1 MNNTEKILEKIR
13 SQGESKAAEI
23 RSRTDAEIAELNAE
37 CENSLRDMRLKN
49 AAKCEKEREVILRR
63 AESSIAMR
71 RREIMLGARV
81 GLLDKA
87 YAEAEKFFGEMD
99 RDAYA
104 ALLSRLLANALADR
118 LSEEHALSECGEE
131 SSGGDFEVAFNK
143 KDRNEIGKSV
153 IKDALAMLSGLGRVA
168 GRIEKTPAVKLSE
181 HAEQIG
187 GGFIL
192 RSADVECDCSIHTLV
207 TASRSSTEAEAAQ
220 VLFQ

>member
-1 MNNTEKILEKIR
+1 MNNIDKILDKIR
-13 SQGESKAAEI
+13 AQGEAKAAQI
-23 RSRTDAEIAELNAE
+23 RERTDAEIAQLNTD
-37 CENSLRDMRLKN
+37 CENRLRDMRLKN

-63 AESSIAMR
+63 AQSSLAMR

-87 YAEAEKFFGEMD
+87 YAEAEKFLTEMD
-99 RDAYA
+99 REAYS

-118 LSEEHALSECGEE
+118 VSEQRALLECGEE
-131 SSGGDFEVAFNK
+131 SSGGEFEVAFNK
-143 KDRNEIGKSV
+143 KDRNELGKSV
-153 IKDALAMLSGLGRVA
+153 IKDALAMLSEQVA
-168 GRIEKTPAVKLSE
+168 EAPVVKLAQ
-181 HAEQIG
+181 HAEQIQ

>member
-1 MNNTEKILEKIR
+1 MNNVDKILQKIR
-13 SQGESKAAEI
+13 AQGESKAAEI
-23 RSRTDAEIAELNAE
+23 RSRTDTEIVQLNEE
-37 CENSLRDMRLKN
+37 CEGTLRDMRLKN
-49 AAKCEKEREVILRR
+49 AARCEKEREVIMRR
-63 AESSIAMR
+63 SQSSIAMR
-71 RREIMLGARV
+71 RREIMLDARV

-87 YAEAEKFFGEMD
+87 YTEAERFFSEMD

-131 SSGGDFEVAFNK
+131 SSGSQFEVAFNK
-143 KDRNEIGKSV
+143 KDRNELGKSV
-153 IKDALAMLSGLGRVA
+153 IKDALAMLSG
-168 GRIEKTPAVKLSE
+168 RIGKVPEIKMSE
-181 HAEQIG
+181 RAEQIG

-207 TASRSSTEAEAAQ
+207 TASRSLTEAEAAQ

>member
-1 MNNTEKILEKIR
+1 MNNVDKILEKIR
-13 SQGESKAAEI
+13 AQGEAKASQI
-23 RSRTDAEIAELNAE
+23 RERADAEIAELNAQ
-37 CENSLRDMRLKN
+37 CESDLRDMRLKN
-49 AAKCEKEREVILRR
+49 AAKCEKEREIILRR
-63 AESSIAMR
+63 AQSSIAMR

-87 YAEAEKFFGEMD
+87 YAEAEKFFAEMD

-118 LSEEHALSECGEE
+118 LLEEHALSECGEE
-131 SSGGDFEVAFNK
+131 SSGGEFAVAFNK
-143 KDRNEIGKSV
+143 KDRNELGKAV
-153 IKDALAMLSGLGRVA
+153 IKDALAMLSGHV
-168 GRIEKTPAVKLSE
+168 EKAPAVKLSE